1 VDDASRFFAR
11 RAQPKPEPKGAR
23 GGGSLLRPAGSL
35 TAENRS
41 RQTSPNRAVQKE
53 GPNLRSQIIESKN
66 QNINPPSTAFPL
78 WEAKLLFYT
87 LIRGGDG
94 EELEEFAC
102 RNVLLLA
109 RLRRCRLPELI
120 KRMEEW

>member
-1 VDDASRFFAR
+1 
-11 RAQPKPEPKGAR
+11 
-23 GGGSLLRPAGSL
+23 
-35 TAENRS
+35 
-41 RQTSPNRAVQKE
+41 
-53 GPNLRSQIIESKN
+53 LRSQIIESKN

-87 LIRGGDG
+87 LIGGDG